1 MMNNMKEDYMNYTR
15 SHRST
20 FWRRL
25 KKNKVSMLGLIIVAI
40 ILFCAIFAS
49 LIIPYNAALDQ
60 DRAARLLSPSRT
72 HFLGT
77 DMYGRDVFA
86 RIIYGTRYSLLIG
99 LGAVAIGI
107 SCGSIL
113 GSIASY
119 YGGMLDTIIMRIIDV
134 LACIPFILLALTVVA
149 ALGPGLFNLLIA
161 LTIAYIPQYTRI
173 VRAAILPV
181 VGRDFVEASKA
192 CGASDFYIMM
202 RHLIPNAI
210 GVVAVQATMMIGK
223 MIISASTLSFLGM
236 GIQPPT
242 PEWGSMLA
250 EGRDYLIYA
259 PHIVI
264 FSGLAIVITVLAFN
278 LIGDGLR
285 DALDP
290 KLRD

>member
-1 MMNNMKEDYMNYTR
+1 MNDVKKDYMNYPKG
-15 SHRST
+15 HRLT

-25 KKNKVSMLGLIIVAI
+25 KKNKVSMFGLIIVI
-40 ILFCAIFAS
+40 IVLFCAIFANF
-49 LIIPYNAALDQ
+49 IVPYDTALDQ
-60 DRAARLLSPSRT
+60 DKTARLLPPSRI
-72 HFLGT
+72 HLLGT

-86 RIIYGTRYSLLIG
+86 RIIHGTRYSLLIG

-113 GSIASY
+113 GSISSY
-119 YGGMLDTIIMRIIDV
+119 YGRMVDSIIMRTIDI

-149 ALGPGLFNLLIA
+149 ALGPGFTNLLIA
-161 LTIAYIPQYTRI
+161 LTIANIPQYTRI
-173 VRAAILPV
+173 VRAATLPV
-181 VGRDFVEASKA
+181 VGRDFIEAAKA
-192 CGASDFYIMM
+192 CGASDFHIMV
-202 RHLIPNAI
+202 RHLIPNAF

-223 MIISASTLSFLGM
+223 TIISASTLSFLGM
-236 GIQPPT
+236 GIQPPI

-278 LIGDGLR
+278 LMGDGLR

>member
-1 MMNNMKEDYMNYTR
+1 
-15 SHRST
+15 
-20 FWRRL
+20 
-25 KKNKVSMLGLIIVAI
+25 NKVSMLGLIIVAI